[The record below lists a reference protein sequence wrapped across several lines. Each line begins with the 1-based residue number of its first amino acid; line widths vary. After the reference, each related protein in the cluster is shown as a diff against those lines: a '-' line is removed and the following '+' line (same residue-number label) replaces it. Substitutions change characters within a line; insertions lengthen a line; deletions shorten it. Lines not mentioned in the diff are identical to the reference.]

1 MDTKYFAYYI
11 PENKP
16 ILMNNILNNLKEK
29 NDICNAHIINN
40 LIESNIQ
47 VNDWFPIIGENII
60 QNLNSLVLVK
70 FILVN
75 DIFTDVDGDTF
86 NTKYKNYTKI
96 SENTTNFKTKYAN
109 KDHSI
114 HKIYQALFSGTKEHN
129 YVINDNVQYIFSEII
144 TIPLTGIMN
153 LYNELQFD
161 NNVTKIFNKQLN
173 TYIKKGEMNN
183 KSIQIILKLTNYI
196 LEKVKYSKSY
206 ENYRHLQQFIPLIID
221 AQIDANGS
229 SLVKQLWE
237 NYLFKQPEDPY
248 EILRNHRLITNN
260 DTITIVDDK
269 NRFTLNGQIFSKLYI
284 TTTKKFTDITY
295 KDALP
300 FKNYFI
306 TKESS
311 ITDTQFTYNNKV
323 NKITYLEAKIASIN
337 KCNVIQTEIVKKQ
350 NDDSIKSIKED
361 IAILKNSLYEFDNEY
376 KKHILINT
384 QIGFRLTF
392 NYFLNGYKPILYMR
406 YVCNNKDRLSN
417 NFLFKYKQ
425 YNTIDFIKYDITY
438 FYINNNLI
446 DDIISLKIKAD
457 LFTISRLFK
466 ITIVDKFK
474 DDKFKI
480 INHNINS
487 THTLDNNSNT
497 SSSLN
502 KFNNFLDKYIDL
514 KLFDYQKNNVL
525 WMLKLEDDIDKE
537 KLTVNSFV
545 DNYKIN
551 YDHIED
557 IKLYLNNLR
566 CKCPEA
572 FLKNYIITHNGQ
584 KLVIDIQKDATI
596 AKCTSIISIID
607 YENYRNN
614 NNYDFDSNIINS
626 ILPKD
631 EYIKNY
637 SKPIK
642 LCGGA
647 ICDEVGLGKTLTMI
661 SHLVV
666 KMKDDTD
673 KYNNYQNKMSTL
685 LKKIKSIP
693 TDATDTFEFED
704 PLENAFEYNNL
715 IIVPSRLTSQW
726 ETEIVK
732 YVHNKFNLKAK
743 VLVGINSIKM
753 VEKELHSFY
762 EKQKKEK
769 ENEKNKNKENKNENN
784 CKEKISKKITIKK
797 NTKNVINPVI
807 EPIIE
812 PIVKPII
819 EHIVN
824 TPLINILNN
833 NINIDIDINDNDN
846 VEVTENKEM
855 TQIQNNKLSR
865 EKKMIE
871 KLMKN
876 AKKQNEKNEKNKN
889 TKQIIFEKPIEKLI
903 EKPIEKPIGN
913 TLQNLIN
920 GYNEP
925 TINIEIENNDVSVS
939 IENTETTNNIITE
952 DKYEYI
958 NKYFKEDLEIPISS
972 SSYQPL
978 YDIYIVS
985 INLLSNENYLDYICH
1000 NQNNHLKPHITGE
1013 SKEECNSNK
1022 ITKIKNFYSGP
1033 SKICRLTDK
1042 FDIFKIKWNRVI
1054 LDEAHEKLTPV
1065 VKLFSTSLHKFNTG
1079 SSTVRIHTEDQFLF
1093 ENICI
1098 INSNYKWAMTGTP
1111 IQNGIDN
1118 IMGILE
1124 FLTKKNQ
1131 NENLF
1136 TKMEK
1141 VRYLSDIV
1149 GISKNNM
1156 DQLMGNIFKKTYK
1169 KDVKMLLNIPIFSE
1183 EIIYVE
1189 QSNIE
1194 RNIYNTIR
1202 CSRHFTESVRMRR
1215 LFLMCT
1221 NILINEG
1228 YDLDNNN
1235 EITTETLTLEQLNA
1249 NMITKFTQQI
1259 VQLDKNKIL
1268 AEQTIDQ
1275 FNLHT
1280 LDWVN
1285 ISNYVNNYFRNLD
1298 ANLQIESVI
1307 LQELQDKFEDLD
1319 RPIVKTQCEIFY
1331 NILNI
1336 FELWKEPSTIS
1347 AVFISNMNMIK
1358 THLYR
1363 IWKPYFMYENVLYKC
1378 AWFGAKLGKIKI
1390 NEDIAKKRKQLE
1402 TIANDKKR
1410 INNQIALFSNN
1421 EFLKEKTSDPCIICF
1436 EPLIDVVVTPCRH
1449 IFCLECTKRMS
1460 NELKAN
1466 FTCPE
1471 CRTPLTC
1478 NSLNVTSVDMILKKK
1493 EAETVSVEEVKKKTV
1508 VNKDLSDIENKLGE
1522 EWKINCINKYGSK
1535 MAMLVEYLYKIFE
1548 NTENRVIIFSQY
1560 EKMLRLIGVTL
1571 EEFKIKFVYCCGNTY
1586 VLNRNINKFKKD
1598 DSYRVIMLSSEN
1610 SNSGTNLTEANYIIF
1625 IDVLFDNIEKVK
1637 AMESQA
1643 IARSLRIGQLR
1654 PVKVVRFITTN
1665 TVESEYFNQNRYDMS
1680 ILQN

>member
-11 PENKP
+11 PENRP
-16 ILMNNILNNLKEK
+16 ILMNNILDNLKEEY
-29 NDICNAHIINN
+29 DPYNALIIND

-47 VNDWFPIIGENII
+47 VNDWNPIIGENVL
-60 QNLNSLVLVK
+60 QYLNSLVLVK
-70 FILVN
+70 FTLVN
-75 DIFTDVDGDTF
+75 DIFTDSDDETF
-86 NTKYKNYTKI
+86 NTKYTKI
-96 SENTTNFKTKYAN
+96 SENATHFKTKYAN
-109 KDHSI
+109 KDYSI
-114 HKIYQALFSGTKEHN
+114 NKMNQALFSGTKQHN
-129 YVINDNVQYIFSEII
+129 YVINDEVQYIFSEII
-144 TIPLTGIMN
+144 TIPLNGIMN
-153 LYNELQFD
+153 IYHELQFD
-161 NNVTKIFNKQLN
+161 NDVTKIFNKQLN

-183 KSIQIILKLTNYI
+183 EAIQIILKLTNSI
-196 LEKVKYSKSY
+196 LEKVKYSKTY

-221 AQIDANGS
+221 ANVVDTNES
-229 SLVKQLWE
+229 SLVKELWE
-237 NYLFKQPEDPY
+237 EYLFKQPEDPY

-260 DTITIVDDK
+260 YNIRIEDDK
-269 NRFTLNGQIFSKLYI
+269 NRFTVNGLIFSKLYI

-300 FKNYFI
+300 FKHYFN
-306 TKESS
+306 TKESF
-311 ITDTQFTYNNKV
+311 ITDPHFRYNNIV
-323 NKITYLEAKIASIN
+323 DKITYLESRIVNIN
-337 KCNVIQTEIVKKQ
+337 KCKVKQSENVKKQ
-350 NDDSIKSIKED
+350 NDDLIKSIKED
-361 IAILKNSLYEFDNEY
+361 IAIFKTSLYKIDNEY
-376 KKHILINT
+376 KKHILFNT

-392 NYFLNGYKPILYMR
+392 NDFLNGYKPLLYMR

-417 NFLFKYKQ
+417 GFLFKYK
-425 YNTIDFIKYDITY
+425 YDTIADIKNDITY
-438 FYINNNLI
+438 FYINNNLL
-446 DDIISLKIKAD
+446 DDIISLNIKAD

-466 ITIVDKFK
+466 ITMVDRFQ

-480 INHNINS
+480 MDHNINS
-487 THTLDNNSNT
+487 THTLEGNTNT
-497 SSSLN
+497 SPSLN
-502 KFNNFLDKYIDL
+502 KFNNFLDKHIDL

-545 DNYKIN
+545 GNYEIN

-557 IKLYLNNLR
+557 IKLYLYNLR
-566 CKCPEA
+566 SRCPEA
-572 FLKNYIITHNGQ
+572 ILKNYIIIHNGH
-584 KLVIDIQKDATI
+584 KRVIDIRKDATI
-596 AKCTSIISIID
+596 AQYASIISILNS
-607 YENYRNN
+607 ENYRNS
-614 NNYDFDSNIINS
+614 NNYDFDSDIINS

-631 EYIKNY
+631 EYIRDH

-647 ICDEVGLGKTLTMI
+647 ICDEVGLGKTLSMI

-673 KYNNYQNKMSTL
+673 KYNNYQHKMSSL
-685 LKKIKSIP
+685 LQKLKTIP
-693 TDATDTFEFED
+693 TDATGTFEFED

-726 ETEIVK
+726 ESEIVK
-732 YVHNKFNLKAK
+732 YVHNKFNLRAK

-753 VEKELHSFY
+753 VEKELRDFY
-762 EKQKKEK
+762 DKQKKEK
-769 ENEKNKNKENKNENN
+769 EKNKENNS
-784 CKEKISKKITIKK
+784 KEKNNKKITIKK
-797 NTKNVINPVI
+797 NNKTVIQ
-807 EPIIE
+807 
-812 PIVKPII
+812 PIVNAP
-819 EHIVN
+819 IVN
-824 TPLINILNN
+824 ESLINISNN
-833 NINIDIDINDNDN
+833 NINIDNDIKINDNSD
-846 VEVTENKEM
+846 EIKEIKEM
-855 TQIQNNKLSR
+855 TQIQKNKLAR

-876 AKKQNEKNEKNKN
+876 AKKQNEKNKN
-889 TKQIIFEKPIEKLI
+889 TKDIIN
-903 EKPIEKPIGN
+903 EKPIEKPIEN
-913 TLQNLIN
+913 TFQNLIN

-925 TINIEIENNDVSVS
+925 INNNELINNNEIENNEVS
-939 IENTETTNNIITE
+939 IENTENIITE
-952 DKYEYI
+952 DKYEYA
-958 NKYFKEDLEIPISS
+958 NKYLREDLETSESLP
-972 SSYQPL
+972 SYQHL

-1000 NQNNHLKPHITGE
+1000 NQNNHLNPHINGE
-1013 SKEECNSNK
+1013 SKEDHNSNK

-1033 SKICRLTDK
+1033 SQICRLTDK
-1042 FDIFKIKWNRVI
+1042 FNIFKIKWNRVI

-1065 VKLFSTSLHKFNTG
+1065 VKLFSTSLKKFTNG
-1079 SSTVRIHTEDQFLF
+1079 SSGVRIHTEDQFLF

-1111 IQNGIDN
+1111 AQNGIDN

-1124 FLTKKNQ
+1124 FLTKKNH
-1131 NENLF
+1131 NESLF

-1149 GISKNNM
+1149 GISKDNM
-1156 DQLMGNIFKKTYK
+1156 DQLLGNVFKKTYK
-1169 KDVKMLLNIPIFSE
+1169 KDVKTLLNIPIFSE

-1189 QSNIE
+1189 QTNIE

-1202 CSRHFTESVRMRR
+1202 CSRHFTEAVRMRR

-1235 EITTETLTLEQLNA
+1235 EISTETLTLEQLNA
-1249 NMITKFTQQI
+1249 NMITKFTQQL
-1259 VQLDKNKIL
+1259 VQLDQNKIRT
-1268 AEQTIDQ
+1268 EQTIDQ
-1275 FNLHT
+1275 FILHIQ
-1280 LDWVN
+1280 DWVN
-1285 ISNYVNNYFRNLD
+1285 ISNYINNYFRNLD
-1298 ANLQIESVI
+1298 ANLQIEPEI
-1307 LQELQDKFEDLD
+1307 LQDLQDKFGDLD

-1347 AVFISNMNMIK
+1347 TVFISNMNMLK
-1358 THLYR
+1358 NHLYR
-1363 IWKPYFMYENVLYKC
+1363 IWKHYFMSENVLYKC
-1378 AWFGAKLGKIKI
+1378 AGYGAKLGEIKI

-1436 EPLIDVVVTPCRH
+1436 EPLTDVVVTPCRH
-1449 IFCLECTKRMS
+1449 IFCLTCTKHMS

-1471 CRTPLTC
+1471 CRSPLTC
-1478 NSLNVTSVDMILKKK
+1478 NALNITNVSMINKKT
-1493 EAETVSVEEVKKKTV
+1493 ETVSVEVVQEKNVDNV
-1508 VNKDLSDIENKLGE
+1508 NNVNKELTDIEKKLGVDWE
-1522 EWKINCINKYGSK
+1522 KTCINKYGSK
-1535 MAMLVEYLYKIFE
+1535 MCFLVKYLNKIFE
-1548 NTENRVIIFSQY
+1548 NKENRVIIFSQY

-1571 EEFKIKFVYCCGNTY
+1571 EEFKIKFVYCCGNNY

-1643 IARSLRIGQLR
+1643 IARSLRIGQSR

-1665 TVESEYFNQNRYDMS
+1665 TVESEYFNKNRYDMS